1 MNPQVIGYV
10 AATLSVAAFTPQVW
24 KVIKTRETEGMSTS
38 MWVLDTTAFAVW
50 VAYGIAVDAWPIII
64 PNALCGLF
72 AAFILVMN
80 LVSHRT
86 KDKIADVLDPS
97 VRSGSM

>member
-1 MNPQVIGYV
+1 MNPEIIGYA

-24 KVIKTRETEGMSTS
+24 KVIKTRETKDMSTP
-38 MWVLDTTAFAVW
+38 MWILETAGFCVW
-50 VAYGIAVDAWPIII
+50 VAYGLAISAWPIII

-80 LVSHRT
+80 LVSPRT
-86 KDKIADVLDPS
+86 KDKIADALDPS
-97 VRSGSM
+97 ISSS

>member
-1 MNPQVIGYV
+1 MSAAIIGYV
-10 AATLSVAAFTPQVW
+10 AATLSVAAFVPQVW
-24 KVIKTRETEGMSTS
+24 KLIKTRKTEDMSTP
-38 MWVLDTTAFAVW
+38 MWVLDTTAFAFW
-50 VAYGIAVDAWPIII
+50 VAYGVATTAWPIII

-86 KDKIADVLDPS
+86 KHKIADALDPAA
-97 VRSGSM
+97 